1 MSLKSALSTAKRK
14 ILAALA
20 AIATALGIYTATSQ
34 TSPVQDVLSW
44 TMPTQY
50 SDNTNIPAGTLT
62 GTRVAWGATAGGP
75 YPNTQDVALPATT
88 VTLTRAE
95 TFGRRCYR
103 VAALIG
109 TANGEWSAEVC
120 KNVQAPAKAPTNL
133 TVQ

>member
-1 MSLKSALSTAKRK
+1 MNILKRAWKKITAAV
-14 ILAALA
+14 AAA
-20 AIATALGIYTATSQ
+20 AIAIAAFFGFDAESQ
-34 TSPVQDVLSW
+34 SAPVQDVVSW

-50 SDNTNIPAGTLT
+50 MDNTNIPAGTLT
-62 GTRVAWGATAGGP
+62 GTRIAWGSTPGGP

-109 TANGEWSAEVC
+109 TVNGEWSAEGC
-120 KNVQAPAKAPTNL
+120 KNVQAPPKAPTNL
-133 TVQ
+133 QVQ